1 MAEKATI
8 ARPYAK
14 AAFDHAREQG
24 DAAAYGRW
32 SELLGVAAAVAADPT
47 VEPLLGNPRVLPAQ
61 LVEMIAGIAAQRG
74 LQVLGS
80 GRNFLGIL
88 AQNRRLHL
96 LPEVAAQFERL
107 RAEVE
112 NAVDVEIVSALPVES
127 AQRASLVNAL
137 EKRFG
142 KQVRLRET
150 IDEAMVGGALVRAGD
165 LVIDGTLKGR
175 LERLAVQMSQQ

>member
-24 DAAAYGRW
+24 GAATYGRW
-32 SELLGVAAAVAADPT
+32 SDLLGVAAAVAADPA
-47 VEPLLGNPRVLPAQ
+47 VEPLLGNPKVLPAQ
-61 LVEMIAGIAAQRG
+61 LVELIAGVAAGRG
-74 LQVLGS
+74 LQLDGP
-80 GRNFLGIL
+80 GRNFLGVL
-88 AQNRRLHL
+88 AQNRRLQL
-96 LPEVAAQFERL
+96 LPEIALQFERL

-127 AQRASLVNAL
+127 AQRAALVDAL
-137 EKRFG
+137 EQRFG
-142 KQVRLRET
+142 KQVRLREI
-150 IDEAMVGGALVRAGD
+150 IDASLVGGALVRAGD

-175 LERLAVQMSQQ
+175 LERLALQMSQQ